1 MNLDDLMA
9 VWRSQDAAPLHGVD
23 KTLLHL
29 ALRQDEAKLQKERR
43 IERWMTYVGSA
54 GLVACMTIFLFM
66 MIYDD
71 DPRTDWDFA
80 IPVVGAAAALLWG
93 GAMYLSHRAQALR
106 ERRFGESLRDQLG
119 RRIAQLDYQ
128 ATRVVRLAS
137 VLATA
142 LPPVVCATAIILA
155 GWRINNEPFRTE
167 WFWIVGAIVV
177 CALGSAAGVWEQRRR
192 MERDLW
198 PRKRRLEAL
207 LKEIDAP

>member
-1 MNLDDLMA
+1 MNVDELMS

-29 ALRQDEAKLQKERR
+29 ALRRDEAKLQKERR
-43 IERWMTYVGSA
+43 IERGMTYVGSV
-54 GLVACMTIFLFM
+54 GLVACMAVFLFM

-93 GAMYLSHRAQALR
+93 GAMYVSHRVQALR
-106 ERRFGESLRDQLG
+106 ERHFGESLRDQLG
-119 RRIAQLDYQ
+119 RRIAQLDYE
-128 ATRVVRLAS
+128 ATRIVRVAS
-137 VLATA
+137 VLTTA

-155 GWRINNEPFRTE
+155 GWRVNNEPFTTE
-167 WFWIVGAIVV
+167 WVWIVGGIFV
-177 CALGSAAGVWEQRRR
+177 CAVGSVAGVWEQRRVLQ
-192 MERDLW
+192 RDLL

-207 LKEIDAP
+207 LKELDGE